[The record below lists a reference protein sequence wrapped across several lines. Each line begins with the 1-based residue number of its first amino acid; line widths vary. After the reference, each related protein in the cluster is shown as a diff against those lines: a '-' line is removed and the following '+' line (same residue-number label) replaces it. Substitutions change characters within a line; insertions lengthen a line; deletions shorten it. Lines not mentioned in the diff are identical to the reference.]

1 MRSSLG
7 GGWKCSIGR
16 PMVVRDGMSEQ
27 FPSQVH
33 DMGVKNMSM
42 PVTWP
47 KMDLFGIRALLCLG
61 SVE

>member
-1 MRSSLG
+1 MQWWSPVR
-7 GGWKCSIGR
+7 
-16 PMVVRDGMSEQ
+16 VVRDGMSEQ